1 MENKIKS
8 TWEKFTSGSKNDVI
22 RRVVILVLSILVIV
36 SGVMSIVTYIDK
48 ERTAREYEELQ
59 QLAQVQ
65 EETKET
71 PTPTPEATEE
81 PVEEMI
87 EEPTANPF
95 ELVSDYP
102 KIDLDYE
109 ALYEINSDL
118 VGWIYIPA
126 LGLSYPVVQYPEPT
140 NDFYLEYS
148 FEKEPSI
155 LGAIFMDWESPAD
168 WTDENTL
175 VFGHNMKDKS
185 MFGSLKRFLYEDG
198 LVQSDPYVYIYT
210 EEEVLIYQIF
220 SYYVTTDGSQR
231 YRIVR
236 DPEDLAAYVN
246 EAKELSEFD
255 PGEEFDNM
263 DHLISLSTCHGIPG
277 TPNRFL
283 VHGVLVERG
292 EREIII
298 KEE

>member
-1 MENKIKS
+1 MIRKIMGNKLKEL
-8 TWEKFTSGSKNDVI
+8 WEKFISGGRSKVI
-22 RRVVILVLSILVIV
+22 QRVAVLVLSIVVIV

-48 ERTAREYEELQ
+48 KNTAKEYEELQ
-59 QLAQVQ
+59 ELAQIQ
-65 EETKET
+65 D
-71 PTPTPEATEE
+71 E
-81 PVEEMI
+81 PVAEEMPTQEVTEVPDETLPI
-87 EEPTANPF
+87 EEPTENPF

-102 KIDLDYE
+102 IIDLDYE

-155 LGAIFMDWESPAD
+155 LETIFMDWESPSD

-198 LVQSDPYVYIYT
+198 LVESDPYIYIYT
-210 EEEVLIYQIF
+210 EDEVLIYRIF
-220 SYYVTTDGSQR
+220 SFYITQDGIQR
-231 YRIVR
+231 
-236 DPEDLAAYVN
+236 
-246 EAKELSEFD
+246 
-255 PGEEFDNM
+255 
-263 DHLISLSTCHGIPG
+263 
-277 TPNRFL
+277 
-283 VHGVLVERG
+283 
-292 EREIII
+292 
-298 KEE
+298 